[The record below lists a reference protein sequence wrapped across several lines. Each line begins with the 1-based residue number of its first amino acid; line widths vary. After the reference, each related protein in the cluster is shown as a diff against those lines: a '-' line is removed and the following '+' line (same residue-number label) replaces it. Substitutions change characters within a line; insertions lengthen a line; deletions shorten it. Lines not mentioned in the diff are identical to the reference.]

1 MDNYSS
7 PEFILSMDYALALQ
21 IVTDKINFLTQKEIN
36 DKRWQLYLTIYPHML
51 MGKMKRMEFDDFCKT
66 FEEAEKKQVTVADY
80 SHLTD
85 EEMLREIEEL
95 EKSTK

>member
-1 MDNYSS
+1 MEYT
-7 PEFILSMDYALALQ
+7 LALQ
-21 IVTDKINFLTQKEIN
+21 IVNNKINFLTQKEIS
-36 DKRWQLYLTIYPHML
+36 DKRWELYLTVYPYML
-51 MGKMKRMEFDDFCKT
+51 MGRIKKMEFVDFCKM

-80 SHLTD
+80 SYLSD

>member
-1 MDNYSS
+1 MEYT
-7 PEFILSMDYALALQ
+7 LALQ
-21 IVTDKINFLTQKEIN
+21 IVTDKINFLTQKEVN
-36 DKRWQLYLTIYPHML
+36 NKRWELYLTVYPYML
-51 MGKMKRMEFDDFCKT
+51 MGKMKKLEFIDFCKS
-66 FEEAEKKQVTVADY
+66 FEESEKKQVTVADY